1 MQYVLYLIVFLLP
14 LQTRWMFKLGELNG
28 GYYEYA
34 TMSIYFTDI
43 LLLLILLIFITRRF
57 FQQELRIKNYELR
70 ITNFW
75 WLIAGLELFI
85 FISIFFASDKWL
97 ALYGYGRFLLG
108 IGLFFLITQI
118 KYDKVKLYWVVI
130 FSGIIQSILAMHQF
144 VAQQVY
150 SSKWLGMATQYSSDL
165 GVSVVDNG
173 FRRWLR
179 AYGSLPHP
187 NILGGFL
194 VVCLLINIILYF
206 NLHKKLNGRRSNA
219 TSLSDEKKY
228 KIGLLAS
235 LVFFVINFVG
245 LLLTFSRS
253 AWLGFLIGFIILI
266 PLVIKKYGRSGLF
279 NLSKFILI
287 IILISSIVVL
297 GLKEPIFSRFDNN
310 RLEVKSVQ
318 ERLDYNKEAG
328 QIIKS
333 NWLLGV
339 GIKNYTLAVKEE
351 IDSNRAVFNYQP
363 VHNVFLLALAETG
376 ILGLIFFVS
385 LLIYFFIDLLKRQ
398 SYGKISLIFAIVII
412 MLFDHWWW
420 SMNFGLLLFWFVL
433 GISFKNNYE
442 K

>member
-206 NLHKKLNGRRSNA
+206 NLHQKLIDEIN
-219 TSLSDEKKY
+219 EKKFLKH
-228 KIGLLAS
+228 KIKLLVS
-235 LVFFVINFVG
+235 LLFFIINFVG

-253 AWLGFLIGFIILI
+253 AWFGLIIGMVILAS
-266 PLVIKKYGRSGLF
+266 LVIKKYGKIGFL
-279 NLSKFILI
+279 NISKFIFI
-287 IILISSIVVL
+287 IIALSGLAGYILNEPMQTRL
-297 GLKEPIFSRFDNN
+297 GIDG
-310 RLEVKSVQ
+310 RLEDKSIQ
-318 ERLDYNKEAG
+318 ERIDYTIDAKE
-328 QIIKS
+328 IIKN
-333 NWLLGV
+333 NWLFGI
-339 GIKNYTLAVKEE
+339 GIKNYGLAVHQQ
-351 IDSNRAVFNYQP
+351 IDSERSVYKYEPA
-363 VHNVFLLALAETG
+363 HNVFLLVWAETG
-376 ILGLIFFVS
+376 ILGLLAFMS
-385 LLIYFFIDLLKRQ
+385 LLVYLLMNVLQDKH
-398 SYGKISLIFAIVII
+398 YGKTALIFTITTMMI
-412 MLFDHWWW
+412 FDHWWW
-420 SMNFGLLLFWFVL
+420 TLGFGIIFFWFIL
-433 GISFKNNYE
+433 GIIYKDNFLNS
-442 K
+442 